1 MKDQIEA
8 LVLQMYRGGILYR
21 EALHEFK
28 KAFVTAALRANGGN
42 VSKTAPR
49 LGLHRNSL
57 TRTVSELQ
65 LEVKALRPRRRP
77 PGSAFALPVI
87 VGYPSI

>member
-8 LVLQMYRGGILYR
+8 LVLQMHRGGILYR

-28 KAFVTAALRANGGN
+28 KAFVAAALKANSGN

-49 LGLHRNSL
+49 LGMHRNSL
-57 TRTVSELQ
+57 TRTVSELE
-65 LEVKALRPRRRP
+65 LDVSSLRPRRRP
-77 PGSAFALPVI
+77 PSSVPAFPAKKAAL
-87 VGYPSI
+87 

>member
-28 KAFVTAALRANGGN
+28 KAFITAALRANDGN
-42 VSKTAPR
+42 LSKTAPR
-49 LGLHRNSL
+49 LGMHRNSL
-57 TRTVSELQ
+57 TRTVAELQ
-65 LEVKALRPRRRP
+65 LDVSGLRPHRRP
-77 PGSAFALPVI
+77 PSSVASLLAKKAAL
-87 VGYPSI
+87 